1 MPEVTPPAGAGTQ
14 TPEGAATPTPQTP
27 EAGTTTDNA
36 TTFSQADVDR
46 ILKERLARA
55 VPADYEQ
62 LKEKAGKFDQLEES
76 QKTELQK
83 AQDKA
88 AAAETKAAEREAKAD
103 ARLIR
108 AEIIAQAAAQGADTD
123 LTVAFLAG
131 NAGISVDKD
140 GNVTGVKEAVEA
152 ALKSKPN
159 LKVQQTPGRSGGEFG
174 GGESQTAAEK
184 IAELRKK
191 GDKDSLAEARAI
203 EIQLA
208 MSAAGG

>member
-14 TPEGAATPTPQTP
+14 TPEGAAAPTPQTP

-159 LKVQQTPGRSGGEFG
+159 LKLATTANRSGGEFG
-174 GGESQTAAEK
+174 V
-184 IAELRKK
+184 
-191 GDKDSLAEARAI
+191 
-203 EIQLA
+203 
-208 MSAAGG
+208 